1 MYSAIRRSK
10 WDPAPD
16 QTRYYSTTTPSASVD
31 LHSLSLALLQPATL
45 IPPLLPSAMLINRS
59 SPNSLCWD
67 INNISADQPRAQRC
81 YPSTA
86 TAPAFRSPAVNPA
99 SASSSNLGGSD
110 PLLLARRVRAK
121 EAGIFIRGR
130 KGVER
135 RVIAM
140 RPMRKNTRTR
150 LETRLGISFELED
163 DIEDEI
169 GDETSSSTT
178 RLATSST
185 TKSELRSEKMR
196 SENGEEIGDEL
207 SDEIDN

>member
-1 MYSAIRRSK
+1 MMPYKESSGLGRLARDLPLNVVFIVVFESEGRRRSNRG
-10 WDPAPD
+10 A
-16 QTRYYSTTTPSASVD
+16 STTSASGAPEESEVGF
-31 LHSLSLALLQPATL
+31 L
-45 IPPLLPSAMLINRS
+45 IRVFS
-59 SPNSLCWD
+59 
-67 INNISADQPRAQRC
+67 
-81 YPSTA
+81 
-86 TAPAFRSPAVNPA
+86 
-99 SASSSNLGGSD
+99 
-110 PLLLARRVRAK
+110 RVRAK